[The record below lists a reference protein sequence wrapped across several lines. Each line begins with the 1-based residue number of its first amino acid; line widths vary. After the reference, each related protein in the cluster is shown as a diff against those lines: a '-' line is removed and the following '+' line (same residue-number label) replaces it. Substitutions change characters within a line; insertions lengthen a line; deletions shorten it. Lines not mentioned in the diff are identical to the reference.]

1 MEEKMSIQEKQVIL
15 SLVNTVLVLLVYSL
29 WIYNR
34 HLSVTQEVIN
44 DFTFWG
50 KAFII
55 LVPVTIVVQIV
66 MHILFHIVNA
76 IIYRENVPDQT
87 DERDKLIELKSIR
100 ISHWIFILGFFLAMG
115 SQALSMQ
122 PWVMFVLLISF
133 GFLAGMA
140 SDIAK
145 IIYYRRGI

>member
-15 SLVNTVLVLLVYSL
+15 SLVNTLLVLVIYSL
-29 WIYNR
+29 WLYNR
-34 HLSVTQEVIN
+34 HLSVTPEVIN
-44 DFTFWG
+44 DFTFLG
-50 KAFII
+50 KAFVI
-55 LVPVTIVVQIV
+55 LVPATIVVQIV
-66 MHILFHIVNA
+66 MHILFYIVNA
-76 IIYRENVPDQT
+76 ILYRETVPDRT

-100 ISHWIFILGFFLAMG
+100 ISHWIFIFGFFLAMG

-133 GFLAGMA
+133 GFIAGMA
-140 SDIAK
+140 SVISK

>member
-15 SLVNTVLVLLVYSL
+15 SLFNTILVLVIYSIWL
-29 WIYNR
+29 YNR
-34 HLSVTQEVIN
+34 HLSVTPEVIN
-44 DFTFWG
+44 DFSFWG
-50 KAFII
+50 RIFVV
-55 LVPVTIVVQIV
+55 LVPVMIGVQIV

-76 IIYRENVPDQT
+76 IISREHVPDKE

-100 ISHWIFILGFFLAMG
+100 LSHWIFIAGFFLAMG

-122 PWVMFVLLISF
+122 PWVMFVLLISS
-133 GFLAGMA
+133 GFIAGMA

-145 IIYYRRGI
+145 IFYYRRGV